1 MHFSMISFALR
12 YELEDLMTY
21 ALRNMLV
28 KLVRI
33 ETVAQITN
41 KLLVLLQ
48 KDPAKQIQTAL
59 KVTKRFISN
68 NFAYFKKTM
77 FYEILDLSIQTE
89 ISAKH

>member
-1 MHFSMISFALR
+1 
-12 YELEDLMTY
+12 MTY
-21 ALRNMLV
+21 VLRNMLV

-48 KDPAKQIQTAL
+48 KEPVKQIQTAL

-68 NFAYFKKTM
+68 NFTYFKKTM
-77 FYEILDLSIQTE
+77 FYEMLDLSIQTE
-89 ISAKH
+89 LSAKH